1 MLVFRAGRGT
11 CFFGGCLFSQGANF
25 FGGGSGGGKMRL
37 DNVISGGI
45 CSKSDSHVT
54 FLILATELLK
64 KNSGYI
70 HIYIS
75 IVHTLFFLQV
85 V

>member
-1 MLVFRAGRGT
+1 
-11 CFFGGCLFSQGANF
+11 
-25 FGGGSGGGKMRL
+25 MRL

-54 FLILATELLK
+54 FLILATELLFFL
-64 KNSGYI
+64 NPGTYI
-70 HIYIS
+70 YIYIS

>member
-1 MLVFRAGRGT
+1 M
-11 CFFGGCLFSQGANF
+11 FSQGANF

-37 DNVISGGI
+37 DNIISGGI

-54 FLILATELLK
+54 FLILATELLFFWG
-64 KNSGYI
+64 NPGTYIYTYLLYI
-70 HIYIS
+70 HC
-75 IVHTLFFLQV
+75 FFLQV